1 MEIFLIVSGVLNIL
15 GGIVILALLKSVKNN
30 QPPF

>member
-1 MEIFLIVSGVLNIL
+1 MELFLIVSALLNIL
-15 GGIVILALLKSVKNN
+15 GGIVILALLNSIKKN